1 MIATNFDEKYFL
13 YENMAIWEI
22 TSMEDFFN
30 SHSMMMEIFENEYG
44 FPYSTETAKGI
55 NLLDSG
61 FAIIEKLLDCFRDKY
76 FLVFSD
82 NDENHTIL
90 KGLQDKK
97 TINFGMDIYVLHPNR
112 IYVLE
117 MDKNRDPQN
126 YDT

>member
-13 YENMAIWEI
+13 YDNMAIWEI
-22 TSMEDFFN
+22 TSMEDFFS
-30 SHSMMMEIFENEYG
+30 SHSMMLEIFENEYG
-44 FPYSTETAKGI
+44 FPYSQESAKGI

-61 FAIIEKLLDCFRDKY
+61 FAIVEKLLDCFRDKH
-76 FLVFSD
+76 FFVFSE
-82 NDENHTIL
+82 NDENHAIL

-97 TINFGMDIYVLHPNR
+97 QINFGMDIYVLHPKR

-117 MDKNRDPQN
+117 MDKTKDLQK

>member
-1 MIATNFDEKYFL
+1 MIATDFDEKCFM

-22 TSMEDFFN
+22 RSMDDFFD

-44 FPYSTETAKGI
+44 FPYSQKTAKGM
-55 NLLDSG
+55 DFMGAG
-61 FAIIEKLLDCFRDKY
+61 FAIVEKLLDCFRDKH

-82 NDENHTIL
+82 NDENHAIL

-117 MDKNRDPQN
+117 MDKTKDLQK